1 MLISETSS
9 SWETLL
15 KIAKANTSSQW
26 VLRPHQSPSSA
37 PISSN
42 LPNLAKDQKPP
53 ILLYRDTNS
62 WCPFCERVWFALE
75 ELSIPFE
82 VEFIDL
88 SNKPKWYTDMVPT
101 GKVPAVKI
109 GEDIVYESKDILLTI
124 EEKFE
129 PSLLP
134 EDPEEKKVAIEQIE
148 ACENNSLRRS
158 GAEFLRGKSLNKEQP
173 DVLLSDLQAAF
184 ETSLDEIEILLA
196 KYPGPYFMRDF
207 SSVDIMYSSR
217 LSRLAANLPVF
228 RGYHLIGNDRY
239 PNINRWFEAIEGR
252 SLRDNKIRYYYS
264 QFSSPQSIWLAPF
277 RKYPNY
283 NRFDR
288 RCKRKPENG
297 SSS

>member
-1 MLISETSS
+1 M
-9 SWETLL
+9 
-15 KIAKANTSSQW
+15 
-26 VLRPHQSPSSA
+26 
-37 PISSN
+37 
-42 LPNLAKDQKPP
+42 
-53 ILLYRDTNS
+53 
-62 WCPFCERVWFALE
+62 
-75 ELSIPFE
+75 
-82 VEFIDL
+82 
-88 SNKPKWYTDMVPT
+88 
-101 GKVPAVKI
+101 
-109 GEDIVYESKDILLTI
+109 
-124 EEKFE
+124 
-129 PSLLP
+129 
-134 EDPEEKKVAIEQIE
+134 
-148 ACENNSLRRS
+148 
-158 GAEFLRGKSLNKEQP
+158 NKEQP